1 MVVAYPCRGRR
12 ADRVDTPDRFPYG
25 PSPIRRHALRNLL
38 EAARALPIAAAS
50 EETAPSS
57 PGVATWAEEL
67 ARAAAGPD
75 GSDGSARL
83 DAVSTVDLRRAIS
96 AVLRRL
102 ACRADETL
110 AAALARVA
118 QAWEQVDAL
127 AMIDEELEGEVAR
140 VRRQLAA
147 AAHPGVAA
155 AQRAVALE
163 GLLAIDA
170 SVALARLCER
180 RMASL
185 LRLRLRS
192 PAREL
197 MPGGRPFLDLGAAF
211 HEAAEAWR

>member
-1 MVVAYPCRGRR
+1 M
-12 ADRVDTPDRFPYG
+12 
-25 PSPIRRHALRNLL
+25 L
-38 EAARALPIAAAS
+38 EAARALPVAAAS
-50 EETAPSS
+50 EETASSS

-67 ARAAAGPD
+67 ARAAAGPSD
-75 GSDGSARL
+75 AGGSTRLDAWGAAELRSALPVAGRHGNPSRVSIS
-83 DAVSTVDLRRAIS
+83 DAVSTVELRREIS
-96 AVLRRL
+96 AVLTRL
-102 ACRADETL
+102 ARRADETL
-110 AAALARVA
+110 AAAFARVA

-127 AMIDEELEGEVAR
+127 AMIDGELEGQVAR
-140 VRRQLAA
+140 ARRQLAA
-147 AAHPGVAA
+147 AAHPGAAA

-192 PAREL
+192 PSREL
-197 MPGGRPFLDLGAAF
+197 LPGGRPFLDLGAAL

>member
-1 MVVAYPCRGRR
+1 
-12 ADRVDTPDRFPYG
+12 
-25 PSPIRRHALRNLL
+25 LL
-38 EAARALPIAAAS
+38 EAARALPVAAPS
-50 EETAPSS
+50 EEMASAS
-57 PGVATWAEEL
+57 PGVSTWAEEL
-67 ARAAAGPD
+67 ARAAAGPA
-75 GSDGSARL
+75 GAGGPARL
-83 DAVSTVDLRRAIS
+83 DAVRTVELRREIA
-96 AVLRRL
+96 AVLTRL
-102 ACRADETL
+102 AHRADETL
-110 AAALARVA
+110 AAALARAA

-127 AMIDEELEGEVAR
+127 VMIDGGLEGQVAR
-140 VRRQLAA
+140 ARRQLAA
-147 AAHPGVAA
+147 AAHPGAAA

-197 MPGGRPFLDLGAAF
+197 LPGGRPFLDLGAAL